1 MESISVTILRKTTD
15 NKSDK
20 TTSTPNFTPLHTENT
35 EYIQKVFRSEKKHS
49 ISQKNFYQDF
59 REKISIVN
67 RILKTQANKEITETN
82 RLDTLRKS
90 QNIKMRK
97 HIEPKKQI
105 SFIPP
110 CKEIVLKNIASD
122 VKIPQIL
129 STKNRKLAD
138 SPFTQICNSQKRIS
152 FENKTSAQSLKNLRV
167 NLDAIL
173 DRTSKGTSSKDKKL
187 IDKSSSYH
195 KCPNIK
201 HEISNFIQ

>member
-1 MESISVTILRKTTD
+1 MESISVTIIRKTTD

-20 TTSTPNFTPLHTENT
+20 MTGTPHFTPIYTENS
-35 EYIQKVFRSEKKHS
+35 EYVQKAFRSEKKHS

-67 RILKTQANKEITETN
+67 RILKAQANKDITETN

-97 HIEPKKQI
+97 LIDLKKQI
-105 SFIPP
+105 NIIPP
-110 CKEIVLKNIASD
+110 FKEITLKHIASD
-122 VKIPQIL
+122 DKIPQIL
-129 STKNRKLAD
+129 STKNKKLVD
-138 SPFTQICNSQKRIS
+138 SPFTKICNSQKRIS

-173 DRTSKGTSSKDKKL
+173 DRTPKGALLKDQKL

-195 KCPNIK
+195 KSSNSK
-201 HEISNFIQ
+201 HEISKL